1 MDKLKLII
9 LNEYKTAVCRKAFW
23 IMTLLFPLLLVG
35 FGIVMGLLVS
45 ESDTSTS
52 FIESIDSKTGIQPD
66 EETMTAAKAIAMIM
80 GLVLTMAMITCGAQI
95 MQMVRQEKTNRIMEF
110 LATCVTGRTMLTAKI
125 ISVAL
130 ITLTQIGL
138 WGVFTIGCVI
148 GAGFIFNFSVPW
160 SILLMPLVWES
171 LIWGILYFVGG
182 YMMFA
187 SLFAACGALT
197 DSNNENQ
204 QYQTILMLGVLAS
217 MYIGMYAVDHPT
229 SVLAQICAFF
239 PLTSPTVGA
248 VNAITGEVPVWLS
261 IISLIVLYGCAY
273 GAIIIGGKIY
283 SSSML
288 LKGSNL
294 TPKAIMAFIKSK

>member
-1 MDKLKLII
+1 MDKLRLII
-9 LNEYKTAVCRKAFW
+9 LNEYKTAVCRKTFW

-35 FGIVMGLLVS
+35 FGVVMGFLTADS
-45 ESDTSTS
+45 ESYLFFS
-52 FIESIDSKTGIQPD
+52 ESMNDKAGIQPD
-66 EETMTAAKAIAMIM
+66 EDTMTPAKAIAMM
-80 GLVLTMAMITCGAQI
+80 GGLALTMAMLTCGGQI

-110 LATCVTGRTMLTAKI
+110 LATCVPGRTMLTAKI

-130 ITLTQIGL
+130 ISLTQVGL
-138 WGVFTIGCVI
+138 WAIFIGVCII
-148 GAGFIFNFSVPW
+148 GAGFIFNLTVPW
-160 SILLMPLVWES
+160 HFLLEPIVWKA
-171 LIWGILYFVGG
+171 LIWGFVYFLGG

-204 QYQTILMLGVLAS
+204 QYQTILMLSVLGS
-217 MYIGMYAVDHPT
+217 MYVGFYAVDHPT

-239 PLTSPTVGA
+239 PLTSPTVGT
-248 VNAITGEVPVWLS
+248 VNAITGEVPVW
-261 IISLIVLYGCAY
+261 ISVISVIVLYACAY

-294 TPKAIMAFIKSK
+294 TPKTIMAFIKSK